1 MAIKPKGIMATK
13 KTNAKSAQGAQK
25 ANGTT
30 NTRKGATKGA
40 EKSAAK
46 GKKTAKAKK
55 PAEVVERLECADLEL
70 YTKETE
76 MQLGQTRRGKLL
88 KRGRYDYKF
97 VENGIAEQ
105 KNGRPW
111 EVRVKLAEEKPYA
124 RISANS
130 NGGFLTV
137 YVPKENFGSTRE
149 LVEIFLDQ
157 TERLCEKVEDL
168 DAVAI
173 IEKLNEL
180 KSELLEACV

>member
-1 MAIKPKGIMATK
+1 MATK
-13 KTNAKSAQGAQK
+13 KTNAQGAKGAQK
-25 ANGTT
+25 ASKAGKATQNI
-30 NTRKGATKGA
+30 TRKSATK
-40 EKSAAK
+40 EQ
-46 GKKTAKAKK
+46 
-55 PAEVVERLECADLEL
+55 VVETVECVDLEL
-70 YTKETE
+70 YTKQTE
-76 MQLGQTRRGKLL
+76 MQLEQTRRGKLL

-149 LVEIFLDQ
+149 LAEILLDQ
-157 TERLCEKVEDL
+157 TELLCEKLDGI

-180 KSELLEACV
+180 KSELLEVA

>member
-1 MAIKPKGIMATK
+1 MASK
-13 KTNAKSAQGAQK
+13 KTNAKSAKGAQK
-25 ANGTT
+25 AKN
-30 NTRKGATKGA
+30 NTRKGATNGA

-137 YVPKENFGSTRE
+137 YVPKENFKTNRE
-149 LVEIFLDQ
+149 FLEILLDQ
-157 TERLCEKVEDL
+157 TELLVEKMDGIDTVGVID
-168 DAVAI
+168 
-173 IEKLNEL
+173 KLHAL
-180 KSELLEACV
+180 KQEILEAA

>member
-1 MAIKPKGIMATK
+1 MATK
-13 KTNAKSAQGAQK
+13 KTNAQGAKGAQK
-25 ANGTT
+25 ASKAGKATQNI
-30 NTRKGATKGA
+30 TRKSATK
-40 EKSAAK
+40 EQ
-46 GKKTAKAKK
+46 
-55 PAEVVERLECADLEL
+55 VVETVECVDLEL
-70 YTKETE
+70 YTKQTE

-149 LVEIFLDQ
+149 LAEILLDQ
-157 TERLCEKVEDL
+157 TELLCEKLDGI

-180 KSELLEACV
+180 KSELLEVASHVSVSSN

>member
-1 MAIKPKGIMATK
+1 MAKKETK
-13 KTNAKSAQGAQK
+13 AAKSAKKAQSK
-25 ANGTT
+25 KNA
-30 NTRKGATKGA
+30 
-40 EKSAAK
+40 
-46 GKKTAKAKK
+46 KTAKAKK

-70 YTKETE
+70 YTKDTE
-76 MQLGQTRRGKLL
+76 MQPGQTRRGKLL

-149 LVEIFLDQ
+149 LAEILLDQ
-157 TERLCEKVEDL
+157 TELLCEKLDGI

-180 KSELLEACV
+180 KSEILNMSA

>member
-1 MAIKPKGIMATK
+1 MATK
-13 KTNAKSAQGAQK
+13 KTNAKS
-25 ANGTT
+25 
-30 NTRKGATKGA
+30 TKGA
-40 EKSAAK
+40 QEANRLIFTHKSAN
-46 GKKTAKAKK
+46 
-55 PAEVVERLECADLEL
+55 AEQVIETVECVDLEL
-70 YTKETE
+70 YTKDTE
-76 MQLGQTRRGKLL
+76 MQLGQIRKGRLL

-97 VENGIAEQ
+97 EENGLSDQ
-105 KNGRPW
+105 KNTHPW

-149 LVEIFLDQ
+149 LAEILLDQ
-157 TERLCEKVEDL
+157 TELLCEKLDGI

-180 KSELLEACV
+180 KSELLEVA

>member
-1 MAIKPKGIMATK
+1 MATK
-13 KTNAKSAQGAQK
+13 KTNAKSTKGAQGAK
-25 ANGTT
+25 NA
-30 NTRKGATKGA
+30 
-40 EKSAAK
+40 S
-46 GKKTAKAKK
+46 KAKRMNK

-70 YTKETE
+70 YTKDTE

-137 YVPKENFGSTRE
+137 YVPKENFKTTRE
-149 LVEIFLDQ
+149 LAEIFLDQ
-157 TERLCEKVEDL
+157 TEVLCEKMDGV
-168 DAVAI
+168 DAVSI
-173 IEKLNEL
+173 IEKLNDL
-180 KSELLEACV
+180 KSKLLEVA